1 MGARHLVVVNG
12 ELGAVGIITRADMN
26 EHRLA
31 HFWHEEVRE
40 SIFCILYPAIWQNTV
55 YCVMA
60 DILFNCMYMYPMWM
74 YALFISFHFMCVSLI
89 TLSLIIIDTM

>member
-31 HFWHEEVRE
+31 HFWHEEVSDSTVMRVVHRAA
-40 SIFCILYPAIWQNTV
+40 SDSLYLH
-55 YCVMA
+55 A
-60 DILFNCMYMYPMWM
+60 DIPDLDVCFFHLTSSHVVPSDSCIISYP
-74 YALFISFHFMCVSLI
+74 Y
-89 TLSLIIIDTM
+89 